1 MIKKINNIKNR
12 QEGVAAIEF
21 ALILPVL
28 FLIIFGIIEFGLLL
42 FNKQVIT
49 NASREG
55 ARYGIVMSSERPTV
69 IEIQDEVDDYC
80 KDYLISF
87 GNTLPVTNVES
98 GACANFQD
106 DLIVDVSYRYDFL
119 FLPID
124 WFVPSDMEEFI
135 TLHARTVMKCE

>member
-28 FLIIFGIIEFGLLL
+28 VLIIFGIIEFGLLL

-55 ARYGIVMSSERPTV
+55 ARYGIIVERPAV
-69 IEIQDEVDDYC
+69 PQIIEEVDDYC

-87 GNTLPVTNVES
+87 GSAFPVTNVES

-135 TLHARTVMKCE
+135 TLRARTVMKCE